1 MGISGMKRV
10 RKLRI
15 HWPIEREIL
24 ARLAAGETQVF
35 EEDPRMA
42 AFLAALREMPELG
55 DFGMYHHVFESGLG
69 FEGFTVGEGANPT
82 MGTVGERSVSPT
94 FLLTT
99 YIDADLSDDAVGR
112 IVERVVAIHPWEV
125 PVLEV
130 SEALNISTF
139 MTGRVAA

>member
-42 AFLAALREMPELG
+42 AFLAVLREMPELG

-139 MTGRVAA
+139 VTGRVAA